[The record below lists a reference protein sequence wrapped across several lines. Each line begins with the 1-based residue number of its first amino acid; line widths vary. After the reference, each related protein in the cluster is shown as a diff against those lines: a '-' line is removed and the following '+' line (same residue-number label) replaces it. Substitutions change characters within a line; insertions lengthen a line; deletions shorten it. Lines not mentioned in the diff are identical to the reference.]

1 MNKLSDLTILP
12 VYNKI
17 EDVKSFYNQTLS
29 VARNYKRVSAY
40 FSGGIFR
47 HISKG
52 ISNLLINDGR
62 MQLITSIN
70 FEQKTFDELVKGFEL
85 RDSKDDLEL
94 LRKISFTE
102 DFLSNLESSNDVSVL
117 AYLIAIEK
125 IDLRVAL
132 KNQGI
137 FHDKFGIISDDDN
150 NKLLFSGS
158 NNETEAAVN
167 LNYESFE
174 TTYNWNSP
182 SRSELDKITLR
193 EKEFNNLWNN
203 QVEELEVVTF
213 PEILKRE
220 LFENIP
226 FEKIKAIHQDIDTI
240 RVSLGSDREIILL
253 SSVDLEVLLTFP
265 PFRPFR
271 NLIGKKNQKLIEI
284 QGLEE
289 FKDFQRFKSVIE
301 NLADT
306 IGVRLVFTQEFNDYM
321 RTQYID
327 IEQLSLVGNKIKD
340 FDNFRNDEE
349 FIAFKNDVNS
359 ILNRPLRDA
368 QLLSAMHI
376 VKMKR
381 SMNFS
386 VPGSGKTSSIL
397 GAFEYLSNMNNS
409 SENRVKNLIIFGPIN
424 CFKAWQDE
432 YAIVS
437 KNYDK
442 RITSQIIDIKQYGD
456 IVTKKIVLK
465 YDFKFAK
472 IILVNFEAIISL
484 EETLIKLVE
493 PNTMVVFDE
502 IHRIKKYDSQKFLS
516 LKKIIALSQYRV
528 ALTGTPL
535 PNGYKD
541 LVNTFDIIF
550 DSYSQSYFN
559 MYAEELIKS
568 DEDYESLGIEN
579 LSLNKLIYPFY
590 IRTNKKELEVPPPNP
605 DNLVII
611 EPTDSENTM
620 YFDVLKNSI
629 NHFQLAVRLVQVSS
643 IPSRLSSNND
653 YTENHLSGYVD
664 ENELHTEIEYVITS
678 KLNKLKELL
687 KTNQRKSII
696 WCVFIETILVTK
708 TMLEDAGFKVA
719 IIFGRTSI
727 EERNQ
732 IIDSFNKTNEYDIL
746 ITNPHTLAESVSLHK
761 ACHDAYYLELNY
773 NLAQFVQSKDRI
785 HRLGLAPDD
794 ETNYFILITKYGN
807 DLEKSID
814 YQIYSRLQLKEQ
826 RMVNAIEQGSLLL
839 DYEYDDEGLK
849 KIIEEIKSD

>member
-1 MNKLSDLTILP
+1 LNKLSDLNILP
-12 VYNKI
+12 VYNKT
-17 EDVKSFYNQTLS
+17 EEVKSFYNQTLS
-29 VARNYKRVSAY
+29 VAHNYKRVSAY

-52 ISNLLINDGR
+52 ISNLLINDGK

-70 FEQKTFDELVKGFEL
+70 FEKRTYDELVKGFEL
-85 RDSKDDLEL
+85 RESKDDLEL
-94 LRKISFTE
+94 LRKISFNE
-102 DFLSNLESSNDVSVL
+102 DFLANLENSNDISVL

-125 IDLRVAL
+125 IDLRIAL
-132 KNQGI
+132 KNKGI
-137 FHDKFGIISDDDN
+137 FHDKFGIISDDAN

-174 TTYNWNSP
+174 TTYNWDSP

-226 FEKIKAIHQDIDTI
+226 FEKIKVVHQDIDTI
-240 RVSLGSDREIILL
+240 RVSLGSDKEIIIQ
-253 SSVDLEVLLTFP
+253 SSVDLDVLLTYP

-271 NLIGKKNQKLIEI
+271 SFVGESNKKRIEI
-284 QGLEE
+284 KGLEE
-289 FKDFQRFKSVIE
+289 FKDFLRFKSLIE
-301 NLADT
+301 NLSDN
-306 IGVRLVFTQEFNDYM
+306 IGVRLAYTHVFNDYI
-321 RTQYID
+321 RNQYLDID
-327 IEQLSLVGNKIKD
+327 HLSSVGSKIKD
-340 FDNFRNDEE
+340 FDNFKNNEE
-349 FIAFKNDVNS
+349 FITFKSDVNS
-359 ILNRPLRDA
+359 LLNRPLRDA

-397 GAFEYLSNMNNS
+397 GAFEYLSNINNYS
-409 SENRVKNLIIFGPIN
+409 DIAVKNLIIFGPIN

-437 KNYDK
+437 KAYDK
-442 RITSQIIDIKQYGD
+442 RSTSQIIDIKQYDD
-456 IVTKKIVLK
+456 IVTKKILLK

-472 IILVNFEAIISL
+472 IILVNFEAIINL
-484 EETLIKLVE
+484 EETLIELVE
-493 PNTMVVFDE
+493 PHTMVVFDE
-502 IHRIKKYDSQKFLS
+502 IHRIKKYESQKFLS

-541 LVNTFDIIF
+541 LVNTFDILF
-550 DSYSQSYFN
+550 DSYAQSYFY
-559 MYAEELIKS
+559 MYPEELRKS
-568 DEDYESLGIEN
+568 DKDFESLGIEN
-579 LSLNKLIYPFY
+579 LSLNKMIYPFY

-611 EPTDSENTM
+611 EPTDSENKL
-620 YFDVLKNSI
+620 YFDVLESSI
-629 NHFQLAVRLVQVSS
+629 NHFEIAIRLIQVSS
-643 IPSRLSSNND
+643 IPSRLTSNIGYN
-653 YTENHLSGYVD
+653 ENYLSGYVD
-664 ENELHTEIEYVITS
+664 ENEFHTEVDFLNTS
-678 KLNKLKELL
+678 KLDKLKELL
-687 KTNQRKSII
+687 KTNRRKSII
-696 WCVFIETILVTK
+696 WCIFIETIFVTK
-708 TMLEDAGFKVA
+708 KMLEEEGFKVA
-719 IIFGRTSI
+719 IIFGRTPI
-727 EERNQ
+727 EERNR
-732 IIDSFNKTNEYDIL
+732 IIDSFNKTSEYDIL

-761 ACHDAYYLELNY
+761 TCHDAYYLELNY

-794 ETNYFILITKYGN
+794 VTNYYILITKYGN
-807 DLEKSID
+807 DLERSID
-814 YQIYSRLQLKEQ
+814 YKIYSRLQLKEK

-839 DYEYDDEGLK
+839 DYEYDDDGLK
-849 KIIEEIKSD
+849 KIVEEIKSD